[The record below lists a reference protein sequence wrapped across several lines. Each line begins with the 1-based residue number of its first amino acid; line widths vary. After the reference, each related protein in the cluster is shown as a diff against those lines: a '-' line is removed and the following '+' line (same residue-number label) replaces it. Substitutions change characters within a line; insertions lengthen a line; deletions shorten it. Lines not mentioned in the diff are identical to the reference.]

1 MTQYTNG
8 HTNGIVR
15 HFEEHQNEIL
25 TAKVLRKARARAAD
39 VSATL
44 TRRGA
49 AAATAE
55 LLNEATFKAIKMLY
69 ETDFDGIPANVDG
82 NGKILIPLPWG
93 SVGRPL
99 YGLRRT
105 EGDTL
110 RRYLQFLAGQRRP
123 IPLFTFD
130 AGRWWLN
137 VWDYTSADKA
147 LGYWRTVAID
157 AAIWRRFSGQGAS

>member
-55 LLNEATFKAIKMLY
+55 LLNEAVNKLIALLY
-69 ETDFDGIPANVDG
+69 EADSDGHPANVGIDG
-82 NGKILIPLPWG
+82 RIEIPCPWG

-105 EGDTL
+105 EGDSL
-110 RRYLQFLAGQRRP
+110 RRYVQFLAGQRRP

-130 AGRWWLN
+130 NGRWWLN
-137 VWDYTSADKA
+137 VYDYPAKDQA
-147 LGYWRTVAID
+147 LGYWRAVAVD
-157 AAIWRRFSGQGAS
+157 ASIWRRFSTQTAS

>member
-1 MTQYTNG
+1 MNLNG

-15 HFEEHQNEIL
+15 HFEEHQREIL
-25 TAKVLRKARARAAD
+25 TAKVLRKARGRAAD
-39 VSATL
+39 VSASL

-55 LLNEATFKAIKMLY
+55 LLNEAVMKAIGYCY
-69 ETDFDGIPANVDG
+69 EVDEDGHPANVNADG
-82 NGKILIPLPWG
+82 RIEIPMPWG

-110 RRYLQFLAGQRRP
+110 RRYLQFLEGQRRP
-123 IPLFTFD
+123 IRLFYFEG
-130 AGRWWLN
+130 GRWY
-137 VWDYTSADKA
+137 VDAFTYPSQADA
-147 LGYWRTVAID
+147 LGYWRVVAMT
-157 AAIWRRFSGQGAS
+157 AAAWRRFSVQSAS